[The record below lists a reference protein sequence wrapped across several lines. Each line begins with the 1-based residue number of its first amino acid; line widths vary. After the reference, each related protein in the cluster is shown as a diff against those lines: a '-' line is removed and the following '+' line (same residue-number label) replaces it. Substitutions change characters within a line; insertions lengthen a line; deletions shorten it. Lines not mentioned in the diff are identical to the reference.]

1 MKPET
6 SSLLLLGV
14 GGTGAATVRGVRRAF
29 GASLRALVVDSDA
42 ATGAASELPF
52 VLLGGDRLAGR
63 GAGGHSAEA
72 RAAFLDNPEVLAP
85 HLDGVRTAIIV
96 TALGGGTG
104 GGATSEIV
112 KHLSS
117 RGIVSVVFATL
128 PFQFEGDDRTHA
140 ARAAFGSIEQEA
152 DATIPMPLDAL
163 VADAASD
170 NMKDALARAADTLA
184 TALTLFWRI
193 LEKPGYISLDA
204 ERLRNVVSAAGRARF
219 ATAAAFGPDRAEDV
233 LRALSSSRLL
243 TGSVSR
249 APAKSIFMGIL
260 AGDDLR
266 LSEVAR
272 VADGF
277 RAAFG
282 RDAAF
287 QLGTVNDEATFSGRL
302 AAAVL
307 VFEES
312 AVAKHSGEFNRAARS
327 PAKHR
332 NKTSAEA
339 ALAATDRFS
348 GAEKTIWHDEDLDI
362 PTYIRRDLTLDR

>member
-1 MKPET
+1 MKTES

-14 GGTGAATVRGVRRAF
+14 GGSGSATVRGVRRAY
-29 GASLRALVVDSDA
+29 GSTIRALTVDTDA
-42 ATGAASELPF
+42 SSGSTSEVPF

-63 GAGGHSAEA
+63 GAGGLAAEA
-72 RAAFLDNPEVLAP
+72 RAAFLDKPDVLDA
-85 HLDGVRTAIIV
+85 HLDGVRTAVVV

-112 KHLSS
+112 KRLSDH
-117 RGIVSVVFATL
+117 GIASIVFTTH
-128 PFQFEGDDRTHA
+128 PFSFEGEERIA
-140 ARAAFGSIEQEA
+140 AAMTAFGTIEHA
-152 DATIPMPLDAL
+152 VDVTVPLPLDTL
-163 VADAASD
+163 VADAPSD
-170 NMKDALARAADTLA
+170 NMKDSLQRATDTLS

-204 ERLRNVVSAAGRARF
+204 ERLRNAIAGSGRARF

-233 LRALSSSRLL
+233 LRNLSSSRLL
-243 TGSVSR
+243 ADGAAH
-249 APAKSIFMGIL
+249 APIKSIFMGIL

-282 RDAAF
+282 RNASF

-302 AAAVL
+302 SVAVL

-312 AVAKHSGEFNRAARS
+312 ALSKTSGESRKSIRAA
-327 PAKHR
+327 AKNR
-332 NKTSAEA
+332 KNAEA
-339 ALAATDRFS
+339 ALAAADRFS
-348 GAEKTIWHDEDLDI
+348 DSEKTMWHDEDLDI
-362 PTYIRRDLTLDR
+362 PTYLRRNLTLDR